1 MSEPSGIEL
10 KVTITQSRYEE
21 LLETETRSNV
31 FVSLLVKDEIIER
44 ANILRI
50 FGYNKEADRV
60 DEENKKKMEK
70 YMKIENP
77 FSGSKNGKD

>member
-10 KVTITQSRYEE
+10 NVTITQSRYEE

-70 YMKIENP
+70 YMKMENP